1 MSLLTLTPTT
11 VFPAPAA
18 ATAPRPA
25 EERGL
30 RRDEVR
36 MLIARDSSITHARFH
51 DLPAQLDPGDL
62 LVVNDS
68 ATIAAECDARI
79 GEDPVVLHVASR
91 LGDHDWAV
99 ELRTAPDAARAILDA
114 AVGTEVVLDGDDG
127 VLELVAPYPAPGSSP
142 TGRGTRLWRAAYE
155 GHAPLLDLL
164 DRVGRPIAY
173 GYLDRRYPLSAYQTV
188 FGLRPGSAEMP
199 SASRPFTPELVTRLV
214 AGGVGIT
221 PITLH
226 TAVSSQEAGEAPLP
240 EQFTVPSVTARAIN
254 TARDAGHRVVAVGTT
269 AARAVESAVEETGAG
284 SVAVPRSGWTDRV
297 ITVAEPPR
305 LIDGLI
311 SGWHDPQASHLLLV
325 EAVAGAEL
333 TQRAYDA
340 AAATG
345 YLWHEFGD
353 SALLL
358 PDRRTG

>member
-1 MSLLTLTPTT
+1 MSLLALTPTT
-11 VFPAPAA
+11 IFPAPAA

-36 MLIARDSSITHARFH
+36 MLVARGSSLVHTRFR
-51 DLPAQLDPGDL
+51 DLLDHLCPGDL

-68 ATIAAECDARI
+68 ATIAAELDARV
-79 GEDPVVLHVASR
+79 GDEAVVLHAASR
-91 LGDHDWAV
+91 LDDHDWAI
-99 ELRTAPDAARAILDA
+99 ELRTAPDASRAILDA
-114 AVGTEVVLDGDDG
+114 AAGIEVELDDGG
-127 VLELVAPYPAPGSSP
+127 VLELLSPYPEPGSSP
-142 TGRGTRLWRAAYE
+142 TGRGTRLWRAAHR
-155 GHAPLLDLL
+155 GPVPLLDLL
-164 DRVGRPIAY
+164 ERTGRPIAY

-214 AGGVGIT
+214 TGGVGVA

-240 EQFTVPSVTARAIN
+240 ERFDVPPVTARAIN
-254 TARDAGHRVVAVGTT
+254 AARAAGGRVVAVGTT
-269 AARAVESAVEETGAG
+269 AARAVESAVDEVSGEPL
-284 SVAVPRSGWTDRV
+284 SVPRSGWTDRV
-297 ITVAEPPR
+297 ISVADPPR

-340 AAATG
+340 ASSEG

-358 PDRRTG
+358 PDRCTE